1 MQKCANSVEFAKC
14 CGMNIYSQISASTQP
29 RTSLSKIGG
38 DSIHLFNSLPTV
50 WRRNGHRVRACRLLF
65 LTCRR
70 WLKLDVRPASQPAQR
85 LALRNGLPLLLHST
99 HSSQCIFRA
108 FQLSSRSSST
118 QTLIGWNLSTATTRR
133 VHRCNTRDVKSSLD

>member
-1 MQKCANSVEFAKC
+1 MRKYVNLVDLVKHLIFTRRYRLRHSLERA
-14 CGMNIYSQISASTQP
+14 SQN
-29 RTSLSKIGG
+29 LGG

-65 LTCRR
+65 LACRR
-70 WLKLDVRPASQPAQR
+70 WLKLDVRPASQPAQG

-118 QTLIGWNLSTATTRR
+118 KTLIGWNLSTATTRR
-133 VHRCNTRDVKSSLD
+133 VHRCNTGDVTSSLD